1 MLYLLD
7 ANITITANSTY
18 YPIDQVPEFWEWLQH
33 QGESGNVKMPLEIME
48 EVKEGRKHD
57 PLVRWIKQPEIE
69 EALLLQESVD
79 AALVPVVVAAYA
91 PDLRDDELEQIGRD
105 PFLIAY
111 ALASRADRC
120 VVTSNRRGHQPSA
133 RIAGCQM
140 FAIPSA
146 FPGAA
151 PSSSIKPS
159 GSARDGGSMPFAEST
174 ICSYRKLRTP

>member
-48 EVKEGRKHD
+48 EVKEGRKDD
-57 PLVRWIKQPEIE
+57 PLVKWIKQPEIE

-91 PDLRDDELEQIGRD
+91 SDLRDDELEQIGRE

-111 ALASRADRC
+111 ALASPADRC
-120 VVTSNRRGHQPSA
+120 VVTVESSRPSAQRQNRRVPDVCNSLGLSWC
-133 RIAGCQM
+133 G
-140 FAIPSA
+140 
-146 FPGAA
+146 
-151 PSSSIKPS
+151 
-159 GSARDGGSMPFAEST
+159 PFQLNKA
-174 ICSYRKLRTP
+174 LGFRTRWR